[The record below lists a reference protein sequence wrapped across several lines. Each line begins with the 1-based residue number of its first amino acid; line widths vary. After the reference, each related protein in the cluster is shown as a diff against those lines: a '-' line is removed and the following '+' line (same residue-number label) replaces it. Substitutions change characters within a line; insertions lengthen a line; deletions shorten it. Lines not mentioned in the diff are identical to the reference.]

1 MIKILGK
8 KVVESRK
15 KGLILGGYDIL
26 EGEGRERRWRFHV
39 FFILLLVA
47 NIYLCYILVI
57 RELNNHNS
65 LTHFQ

>member
-26 EGEGRERRWRFHV
+26 EGEGRERRWRFM
-39 FFILLLVA
+39 FFLFYYSWLIF
-47 NIYLCYILVI
+47 IYVI
-57 RELNNHNS
+57 Y
-65 LTHFQ
+65 